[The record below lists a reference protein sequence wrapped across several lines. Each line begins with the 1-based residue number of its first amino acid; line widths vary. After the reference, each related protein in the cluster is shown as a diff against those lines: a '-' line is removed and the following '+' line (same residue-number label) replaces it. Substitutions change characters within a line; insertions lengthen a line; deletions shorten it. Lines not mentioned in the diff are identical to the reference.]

1 MTDVKVFY
9 KGQRKNVL
17 KSLFSR
23 SDYVRIKDMCEL
35 KTISES

>member
-1 MTDVKVFY
+1 MKKYLTNEMTKE
-9 KGQRKNVL
+9 NIL

-35 KTISES
+35 KTISEA